1 MSPVGRPGLAV
12 LLVATVATAATVGC
26 GGDTNEFAA
35 TAAWARP
42 TPATATDGVVYLQL
56 TSDVDDT
63 LVGVDVP
70 ETVARTAELHTSD
83 AGGGVGHIH
92 GGGGGEMVT
101 MTPVENVAVAAGDT
115 IEFRPGGNHIMLVD
129 LDEPLVLG
137 DTFTATLRFSS
148 GRSLAA
154 EVTVSDNPPSS

>member
-1 MSPVGRPGLAV
+1 MRPVVRPGIAV
-12 LLVATVATAATVGC
+12 LVVATVATVGC
-26 GGDTNEFAA
+26 GGDTEGFAA

-42 TPATATDGVVYLQL
+42 TPATATDGVVYLKL
-56 TSDVDDT
+56 SSDVDDT

-70 ETVARTAELHTSD
+70 ATVARTAELHTSD
-83 AGGGVGHIH
+83 AGGGGGHMH

-101 MTPVENVAVAAGDT
+101 MTPVEDVAVAAGET

-129 LDEPLVLG
+129 LAEPLAIG
-137 DTFTATLRFSS
+137 DSFTATLRFSS
-148 GRSLAA
+148 GRTLAA

>member
-1 MSPVGRPGLAV
+1 MRPGLAV
-12 LLVATVATAATVGC
+12 LLVTTIATVATVGC
-26 GGDTNEFAA
+26 GEDTSEFAA
-35 TAAWARP
+35 TGAWARP
-42 TPATATDGVVYLQL
+42 TPATATDGVVYLEL

-70 ETVARTAELHTSD
+70 ATVARSAELHTSD
-83 AGGGVGHIH
+83 ASGAGAHMH

-101 MTPVENVAVAAGDT
+101 MTPVEDVEVAAGDT

-129 LDEPLVLG
+129 LAEPLVVD

>member
-1 MSPVGRPGLAV
+1 VRHSITFLLLASV
-12 LLVATVATAATVGC
+12 ATVGC
-26 GGDTNEFAA
+26 GGTASEFAV
-35 TAAWARP
+35 TGAWARP
-42 TPATATDGVVYLQL
+42 TPATATDGVVYLEL
-56 TSDVDDT
+56 TSDTDDT

-70 ETVARTAELHTSD
+70 TTVARGAELHTSD
-83 AGGGVGHIH
+83 AGGGGGHLH

-101 MTPVENVAVAAGDT
+101 MTPVEDVAVAAGDT

-129 LDEPLVLG
+129 LAEPLVLG